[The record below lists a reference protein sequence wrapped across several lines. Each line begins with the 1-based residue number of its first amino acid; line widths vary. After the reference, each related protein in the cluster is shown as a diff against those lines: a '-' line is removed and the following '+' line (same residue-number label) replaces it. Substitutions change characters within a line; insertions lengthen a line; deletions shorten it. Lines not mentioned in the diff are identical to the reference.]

1 MLNMYGPSRSWVTVY
16 TPSLLVVVFVAID
29 VSTFV
34 AATSAPAM
42 TPPLES
48 VTVPVI
54 VANVV
59 CAAAGHADVRM
70 SRIIAATVRSSTR
83 MKRS

>member
-1 MLNMYGPSRSWVTVY
+1 MPSAF
-16 TPSLLVVVFVAID
+16 VVVFVVID

-34 AATSAPAM
+34 AATSAPAI

-54 VANVV
+54 VE
-59 CAAAGHADVRM
+59 
-70 SRIIAATVRSSTR
+70 
-83 MKRS
+83 